1 MPTVSSRS
9 RVSVGLGLSLVAAGW
24 LSLSAQQTPPA
35 DDSFHEAI
43 RNDNLAALKTLV
55 AERGANA
62 RGTSGLSPLTMAVG
76 FGSPAAVAML
86 VDAGANV
93 NPEGGGLT
101 PLHLA
106 WRDAGIT
113 RLLLAHDANLE
124 AKSGRGR
131 TPLLIAASAA
141 NTTTDVITQLLEK
154 GANVNAPDNGGI
166 TPLISAAA
174 TGNTAVAKLLLE
186 HGAEPNITAKDGPI
200 STALQGAA
208 TNSDVELTRLLLAR
222 KVDLTAVSPDGS
234 GRAKNGVIAFG
245 HVTALHLAAAGRSV
259 EVVRLLLEAG
269 APIDALDMRGMTP
282 LMFAVATDNPEP
294 RIAQLLVS
302 KGASLTIATPQGETA
317 IDWARKYNDTTVMKA
332 LGVQAVP
339 VSKGESIS
347 ICCGAPVLSVGK
359 PAGAPRT
366 PREAVEL
373 SLPLLRTGSARMLKD
388 GGCTACHAQPMV
400 TLTTTL
406 ASRRGWTADPAPD
419 AMTQVKQHVSGALQ
433 SMLQFT
439 AQGGAPEAELYSALA
454 MAVAGAPAGMPTDGL
469 MYYLAGTQSLAGF
482 WHRPASP
489 NRAPI
494 QDGDISRTALA
505 INALAHW
512 AVPARKTELAAR
524 AERGAA
530 WLAAQEPASTED
542 RVMQLLGQLWAGA
555 PIKQRDV
562 RLKQLLA
569 LQQPDGGWSQNPH
582 LATDAYA
589 TGQVLYALVELKVPA
604 AAPIQRAIAFLL
616 RTQQD
621 DGTWHVKS
629 RAMPIQPYFE
639 SGFPYEH
646 DQWISFSGTAW
657 ADMAL
662 TMTAPAES
670 SSTSGAPR

>member
-1 MPTVSSRS
+1 MPTLSTRS
-9 RVSVGLGLSLVAAGW
+9 GVAVALGLSLVATAW
-24 LSLSAQQTPPA
+24 LSVSAQQTPA
-35 DDSFHEAI
+35 DDAFHDAI

-76 FGSPAAVAML
+76 FGSTAAVTLL

-113 RLLLAHDANLE
+113 RLLLTHGASLE

-141 NTTTDVITQLLEK
+141 NTTTEMIAQLLEK
-154 GANVNAPDNGGI
+154 GANVNAADNGGI
-166 TPLISAAA
+166 TPLIAAAA

-186 HGAEPNITAKDGPI
+186 RGAEPNITATDGPI

-222 KVDLTAVSPDGS
+222 KVDLAAVSPDGS

-245 HVTALHLAAAGRSV
+245 HVTALHLAAAGRDV

-302 KGASLTIATPQGETA
+302 KGASLTTATPQGETA
-317 IDWARKYNDTTVMKA
+317 IDWARKYNYPAVLKA
-332 LGVQAVP
+332 VGVQAVP
-339 VSKGESIS
+339 VRKSELAAATANTK
-347 ICCGAPVLSVGK
+347 L
-359 PAGAPRT
+359 T
-366 PREAVEL
+366 PREAVER
-373 SLPLLRTGSARMLKD
+373 SLPLLRTGSAKMLTG
-388 GGCTACHAQPMV
+388 GGCIACHAQPMV
-400 TLTTTL
+400 TMTTTL
-406 ASRRGWTADPAPD
+406 ATRRGWQADPAPD
-419 AMTQVKQHVSGALQ
+419 ALAQVKQHVSGALQ

-454 MAVAGAPAGMPTDGL
+454 MQVAGVAAGMPTDGL
-469 MYYLAGTQSLAGF
+469 VYYLAGTQSLSGH

-505 INALAHW
+505 VNALAHW
-512 AVPARKTELAAR
+512 SVPARKAELATR
-524 AERGAA
+524 VERGAA

-562 RLKQLLA
+562 RIKELLA
-569 LQQPDGGWSQNPH
+569 LQQPDGGWSQNPY

-589 TGQVLYALVELKVPA
+589 TGQVLYALAELKAPGLT
-604 AAPIQRAIAFLL
+604 APIQRAIAFLV
-616 RTQQD
+616 RTQHA
-621 DGTWHVKS
+621 DGAWYVKS

-639 SGFPYEH
+639 SGFPYER
-646 DQWISFSGTAW
+646 DQWISFAGTAW

-662 TMTAPAES
+662 AMTAPTEAS
-670 SSTSGAPR
+670 SPTGAPR